1 MGTRPRHG
9 HAWSSIVPGRN
20 PHRAGQ
26 ALRWTCA
33 YTDYVNGMDEEKLR
47 QKLGLS
53 RISWRDTSA
62 RLEQLREQIEGPRAS

>member
-1 MGTRPRHG
+1 MGYRAPNIRLRRPG
-9 HAWSSIVPGRN
+9 FFGWPYFIGSNIPF
-20 PHRAGQ
+20 PF
-26 ALRWTCA
+26 
-33 YTDYVNGMDEEKLR
+33 TDYVNGMDEEKLR